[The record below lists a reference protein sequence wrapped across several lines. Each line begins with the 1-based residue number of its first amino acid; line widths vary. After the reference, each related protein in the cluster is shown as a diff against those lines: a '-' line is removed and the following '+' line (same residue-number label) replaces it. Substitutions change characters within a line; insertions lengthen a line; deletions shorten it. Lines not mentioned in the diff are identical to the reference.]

1 MSQSTNQWIA
11 EKLDEIAA
19 LLEVQHE
26 DGFRIAAYRRAAR
39 SIQGLDRPIDGIAR
53 NEGIKGLMA
62 LPTIGRGIA
71 AAIVEMVTTGRW
83 VQLERLTG
91 SLDPESLFQ
100 TIPGIGPA
108 LAHRIH
114 DTLHAETLAELE
126 QAAHDG
132 RLAEVPG
139 VGLRRAAAVRGVLAD
154 RLGQRHLREAA
165 PGKTPP
171 VDVLLDVDREYL
183 TKAAADQLRKIAPKR
198 FNPSGEAWLPVLH
211 ARRGEW
217 LFTVLFSN
225 TQRAHDLGRTRDWVV
240 IYFHTDNA
248 PESQCTV
255 VTETHGALA
264 GRRVVRGREGDCI
277 AHYASPRPA
286 AS

>member
-11 EKLDEIAA
+11 EKLDEMAA

-26 DGFRIAAYRRAAR
+26 DGYRVAAYRRAAR
-39 SIQGLDRPIDGIAR
+39 AIQSLDRPIDAIAR
-53 NEGIKGLMA
+53 DKGIKGLVA

-83 VQLERLTG
+83 AQLERLTG
-91 SLDPESLFQ
+91 TLDPQSLFQ

-108 LAHRIH
+108 LARRIH

-132 RLAEVPG
+132 RLADVPG

-154 RLGQRHLREAA
+154 RLGQRHLRDTA
-165 PGKTPP
+165 PAKTPP
-171 VDVLLDVDREYL
+171 VGVLLDVDREYL
-183 TKAAADQLRKIAPKR
+183 TKAAADELRKIAPKR
-198 FNPSGEAWLPVLH
+198 FNPSGDAWLPVLH

-217 LFTVLFSN
+217 HFTVLFSN
-225 TQRAHDLGRTRDWVV
+225 TQRAHELDRTRDWVV
-240 IYFHTDNA
+240 VYFHTDNA
-248 PESQCTV
+248 PEAQCTV

-277 AHYASPRPA
+277 AYYASLRPA